1 MKRTDLKL
9 GRVIRWLPGILGV
22 LLMAC
27 TGIVPARADFSR
39 PAPRQ
44 GPTRVTL
51 TVFFLDVTGVD
62 FPRFR
67 GHPSGLI

>member
-1 MKRTDLKL
+1 MT
-9 GRVIRWLPGILGV
+9 
-22 LLMAC
+22 C

-51 TVFFLDVTGVD
+51 TVFFLDVTEVD
-62 FPRFR
+62 LPLFR
-67 GHPSGLI
+67 GNLSGLI